1 MRRTVQTRSLRRR
14 AAIAAVPAAAGLV
27 LAACGGGGEE
37 AASSSTPPAPVDEA
51 KGLTQQDLPAGLT
64 VSTVESENA
73 LMTALQS
80 VQQVQDSAIE
90 PAACKDK
97 NVAAQQEVAET
108 VKSGVQ
114 QTVAKG
120 QTVLY
125 GVTLLPGDVKPAVFE
140 AAGTGEC
147 ATVTFGGSLQQTTVR
162 ADLPSGTDGATGFV
176 FEISRK
182 TGDRTAVATSAYFA
196 KGGVTAMVN
205 ANPGADGKV
214 DRAVFED
221 LIRRVAAKL

>member
-140 AAGTGEC
+140 AAGTGSAPPSPSAARSSRPPSARTC
-147 ATVTFGGSLQQTTVR
+147 RPGPTGPRDSCSRSAVR
-162 ADLPSGTDGATGFV
+162 PATGRR
-176 FEISRK
+176 SRRR
-182 TGDRTAVATSAYFA
+182 RTS
-196 KGGVTAMVN
+196 
-205 ANPGADGKV
+205 P
-214 DRAVFED
+214 RA
-221 LIRRVAAKL
+221 ASPPW